1 MNLFEEVH
9 RHTGVNLLCWRY
21 TNGIE
26 KVVRRGISVAVNH
39 PDSARSSPDLF
50 DSKKEIVRLF
60 GKYEDVVDAHWYLN
74 EYEDVRDSDINP
86 VVHFIVSGEKEGRS
100 PSRFV
105 NTSYI
110 AHQIRDESKV
120 RPIEYLLNATNI
132 QSIRPLP
139 NVRLDYLSEKYNLIT
154 VRQIL
159 KFLNQSGANVQTTDW
174 FNPGAFEGLTLQTVN
189 PHHYFLNNIHTSPK
203 FSNEFH
209 VLNVKDFKD
218 NYLHDYDAHDIFD
231 WNGDSWVIVKSR
243 LSKNVIDQ
251 IKEQFAFDPTPSFSN
266 VSSLPFLRN
275 FSAVDLDRRDL
286 IDSADLYKHLEI
298 DAHTV
303 FVLDSLRIGGAEK
316 YCLQLANELACLT
329 QKRIELLVT
338 NQNYWPARHFLD
350 QYGEHALLHVYSFF
364 DSVERSWKKDFLLAQ
379 YLNAKKATNII
390 FCNSETGFQ
399 TIKHHG
405 RSLAETKS
413 LFSLIFSESPVA
425 LGVSYSSRFLL
436 DAVTAGTVVTDNQNY
451 VNQVLPRLPSHFA
464 SKMKVLPA
472 MVASGI
478 TNTSS
483 KKLRGVRRAANLP
496 ATLVWFGR
504 LEILKDLHSLISFC
518 HLRPEVLVV
527 AYGPI
532 EFTSDVQLPKNL
544 QLRGTVNSIE
554 NIDLD
559 EFDAF
564 LFTSKFE
571 GMPNVV
577 LEMAERE
584 IPIIAASVGGI
595 VETFGTESIFLY
607 SNADDSSETAR
618 RISLTLNDLQ
628 SLNDSQ
634 IADRVKRAR
643 EILMIKHSHSH
654 YKDRVVEIFLKS
666 GAE

>member
-1 MNLFEEVH
+1 
-9 RHTGVNLLCWRY
+9 
-21 TNGIE
+21 
-26 KVVRRGISVAVNH
+26 
-39 PDSARSSPDLF
+39 
-50 DSKKEIVRLF
+50 
-60 GKYEDVVDAHWYLN
+60 
-74 EYEDVRDSDINP
+74 
-86 VVHFIVSGEKEGRS
+86 
-100 PSRFV
+100 
-105 NTSYI
+105 
-110 AHQIRDESKV
+110 
-120 RPIEYLLNATNI
+120 
-132 QSIRPLP
+132 
-139 NVRLDYLSEKYNLIT
+139 
-154 VRQIL
+154 
-159 KFLNQSGANVQTTDW
+159 
-174 FNPGAFEGLTLQTVN
+174 
-189 PHHYFLNNIHTSPK
+189 
-203 FSNEFH
+203 
-209 VLNVKDFKD
+209 
-218 NYLHDYDAHDIFD
+218 
-231 WNGDSWVIVKSR
+231 
-243 LSKNVIDQ
+243 
-251 IKEQFAFDPTPSFSN
+251 
-266 VSSLPFLRN
+266 
-275 FSAVDLDRRDL
+275 
-286 IDSADLYKHLEI
+286 
-298 DAHTV
+298 
-303 FVLDSLRIGGAEK
+303 
-316 YCLQLANELACLT
+316 
-329 QKRIELLVT
+329 
-338 NQNYWPARHFLD
+338 
-350 QYGEHALLHVYSFF
+350 
-364 DSVERSWKKDFLLAQ
+364 
-379 YLNAKKATNII
+379 
-390 FCNSETGFQ
+390 
-399 TIKHHG
+399 
-405 RSLAETKS
+405 
-413 LFSLIFSESPVA
+413 
-425 LGVSYSSRFLL
+425 
-436 DAVTAGTVVTDNQNY
+436 
-451 VNQVLPRLPSHFA
+451 
-464 SKMKVLPA
+464 MKVLPA